1 MKIKEIFL
9 VSRPDH
15 APTPAD
21 FGTREIDCPCALP
34 DGGFSNESLPRGGI
48 LVKLAW
54 ISVDPYMRSR
64 MRPVGP
70 SYAASWEIGQTI
82 DGFAVGQVIQSRSG
96 KFPNGTFVSGMMPWA
111 EYVVLDDRQ
120 RFVEILIT

>member
-9 VSRPDH
+9 ANRPDH
-15 APTPAD
+15 APTPDD

-34 DGGFSNESLPRGGI
+34 DGGFSNESLPKGGI

-120 RFVEILIT
+120 W